1 MSNVPPGPN
10 LRGAIDLSALV
21 QRAARP
27 ASPGRVAPT
36 TDEDAAS
43 PASETRAPSPFVVRS
58 DDASFPSLIELS
70 QTVPVL
76 VEFIAQGMEPA
87 LAEIVASYGGRV
99 LLAVVDAQQNPQL
112 AGAFQLREIPATA
125 AVIAG
130 RPMSLF
136 VGDLPA
142 DQLGQ
147 LLEELL
153 QVAAQNGVSGQLPA
167 DPAAPGASAA
177 PVEPAEPPLPPLH
190 QEAYDAIS
198 EGDYARAIDA
208 YRRALRESPRD
219 TLAQAGLA
227 QVSLLQ
233 RLEGA
238 EAGTI
243 RDAAAAAPES
253 LAAQLAVADLDMSG
267 GHLEDAFNRL
277 LELFP
282 SLDADGKS
290 AVQARLI
297 EYFEIAG
304 AEDERVGPARR
315 RLASLLY

>member
-1 MSNVPPGPN
+1 MSAPGAPHAAGDAGTP
-10 LRGAIDLSALV
+10 GA
-21 QRAARP
+21 P
-27 ASPGRVAPT
+27 ASSAG
-36 TDEDAAS
+36 EGG
-43 PASETRAPSPFVVRS
+43 PATGSTGGAGASPFVVRS
-58 DDASFPSLIELS
+58 DDASFPQLIELS
-70 QTVPVL
+70 NTVPVL
-76 VEFIAQGMEPA
+76 VEFLATGMEPA
-87 LAEIVASYGGRV
+87 LAEAVAAYNGRV

-142 DQLGQ
+142 DQLQQ
-147 LLEELL
+147 LLDELL

-167 DPAAPGASAA
+167 DPSSSADTVPGTPVAS
-177 PVEPAEPPLPPLH
+177 VEPVEPPLPPLH

-198 EGDYARAIDA
+198 EGDFARAIDA
-208 YRRALRESPRD
+208 YRRAIRENPRD
-219 TLAQAGLA
+219 TLATAGLA

-243 RDAAAAAPES
+243 REAAAAAPAS
-253 LAAQLAVADLDMSG
+253 VAAQLAVADLDVSG
-267 GHLEDAFNRL
+267 GHLEDAFIRL
-277 LELFP
+277 LELYP
-282 SLDADGKS
+282 SLDAEGKS
-290 AVQARLI
+290 TVQGRLL

-304 AEDERVGPARR
+304 PDDDRVGPARR
-315 RLASLLY
+315 RLATLLY